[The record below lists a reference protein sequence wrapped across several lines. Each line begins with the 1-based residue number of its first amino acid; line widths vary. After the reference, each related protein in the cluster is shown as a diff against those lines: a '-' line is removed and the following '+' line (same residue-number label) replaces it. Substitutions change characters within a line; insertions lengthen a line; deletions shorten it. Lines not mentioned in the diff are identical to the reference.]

1 MDDAPSKE
9 RLKQLNQEI
18 DILRELQHP
27 NIVQYYGSELTDDA
41 LSIHLEYVSGGS
53 IHILLREYG
62 AFKESLIR
70 KYAGQILAG
79 LAYLHGRNT
88 VHRDIKGANILVGH
102 NGEVKLADFGMSKHI
117 SPYAEVHSFKGTP
130 HWMAPEVVINSHGY
144 DLSVDIWSFRCTII
158 EMATAKPPWH
168 PCERAAAMFKI
179 ASSKEIPAI
188 PDMFSE
194 EGKNFLQLCLKRDPA
209 SRPSAAQLMNHP
221 FVQDHPAESSKK
233 NIGLSTTSSQHT
245 SRTKG
250 YRRYEAQ
257 LESTRTA

>member
-1 MDDAPSKE
+1 MQLLLLREAVLHLCSGFEERCWGAGHLASENGQFCAIKEVKIAMDDAPSKE

-53 IHILLREYG
+53 IHILLREYD

-88 VHRDIKGANILVGH
+88 VHRYHHMLRTMVKVFSS
-102 NGEVKLADFGMSKHI
+102 NGTLH
-117 SPYAEVHSFKGTP
+117 
-130 HWMAPEVVINSHGY
+130 VVINSHGY
-144 DLSVDIWSFRCTII
+144 DLSVDIWSFGCTII

-245 SRTKG
+245 SR
-250 YRRYEAQ
+250 
-257 LESTRTA
+257 